1 VTTVLLVRH
10 GLTAS
15 TGELLTGWT
24 PGIPLDDR
32 GLAQATALAARLAPL
47 PLDAIVASPLERCQQ
62 TAAVIAR
69 GRDGVAIAT
78 DDRVGECRYGDWTGQ
93 PLKKLAEEKLWRV
106 VQAHPSAVTFPG
118 PDGESMPQM
127 QHRAVT
133 AIRDWNAR
141 LGEDATYLVCS
152 HGDVIKAIVAD
163 ALGLHLDQYQRI
175 QADPCSLTVIRYT
188 PLRPFVLRMNDR
200 GGAVEDLLPKPAD
213 ESASDEAASD
223 AAVGG
228 GSGGAPVGPE
238 TPGADGAAPAASL
251 SPDGHHESADTR
263 G

>member
-1 VTTVLLVRH
+1 
-10 GLTAS
+10 
-15 TGELLTGWT
+15 
-24 PGIPLDDR
+24 
-32 GLAQATALAARLAPL
+32 
-47 PLDAIVASPLERCQQ
+47 
-62 TAAVIAR
+62 
-69 GRDGVAIAT
+69 
-78 DDRVGECRYGDWTGQ
+78 
-93 PLKKLAEEKLWRV
+93 
-106 VQAHPSAVTFPG
+106 
-118 PDGESMPQM
+118 
-127 QHRAVT
+127 
-133 AIRDWNAR
+133 
-141 LGEDATYLVCS
+141 
-152 HGDVIKAIVAD
+152 
-163 ALGLHLDQYQRI
+163 
-175 QADPCSLTVIRYT
+175 VIRYT